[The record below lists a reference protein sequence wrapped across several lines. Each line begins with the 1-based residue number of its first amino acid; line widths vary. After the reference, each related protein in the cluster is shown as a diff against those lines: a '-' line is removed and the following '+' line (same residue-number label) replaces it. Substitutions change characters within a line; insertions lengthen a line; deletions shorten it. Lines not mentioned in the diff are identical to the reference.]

1 MLGELVQTTRGEW
14 ITHPPTRCPNGHP
27 LGPNQVLVGHQACL
41 GHGGGHTTWTCR
53 TCDQT
58 VYGPPLNTHCT
69 RARWAGDG
77 ADFHQSRLTKLLS
90 HDDHDDEH
98 DGGHFQNC
106 RRPVLTSYPMALSPA
121 RQRNGVSEGMA
132 FGLVMLNRNELPF
145 TNKMRID
152 LAFER
157 AWRDWPDRYKSQFKQ
172 VSTDLA
178 KGKDAVWVMTDA
190 EKTKRTAAFYWEWDG
205 GTLSIYGRQ
214 TDWDGDDPDDIK
226 FAVDVIDGDVP
237 VEGWV
242 MLAREFLND
251 FDREYGQD

>member
-1 MLGELVQTTRGEW
+1 MDVPHVRPDGVRASAQ
-14 ITHPPTRCPNGHP
+14 HP
-27 LGPNQVLVGHQACL
+27 LQ
-41 GHGGGHTTWTCR
+41 
-53 TCDQT
+53 
-58 VYGPPLNTHCT
+58 

-106 RRPVLTSYPMALSPA
+106 RRPVLTTYPMALSPA

-132 FGLVMLNRNELPF
+132 FGLVMLNRNELPS

-157 AWRDWPDRYKSQFKQ
+157 AGRDRPDRYKSQFKQ

-237 VEGWV
+237 VEG
-242 MLAREFLND
+242 LGHARPRVPQRLRPRIRPRLSGALVRVYRQKEKY
-251 FDREYGQD
+251 RERS

>member
-1 MLGELVQTTRGEW
+1 
-14 ITHPPTRCPNGHP
+14 
-27 LGPNQVLVGHQACL
+27 
-41 GHGGGHTTWTCR
+41 
-53 TCDQT
+53 
-58 VYGPPLNTHCT
+58 
-69 RARWAGDG
+69 
-77 ADFHQSRLTKLLS
+77 
-90 HDDHDDEH
+90 
-98 DGGHFQNC
+98 
-106 RRPVLTSYPMALSPA
+106 MALSPA

-157 AWRDWPDRYKSQFKQ
+157 AWRDRPDRYKSQFKQ